1 MESWHHTEAAC
12 CSSLRIRKSGFRHL
26 TMASSHCIWIALIL
40 LSVMTSDTGVF
51 GRAVDALGFASQS
64 PRSADES
71 SGPTL
76 RTEDMRRGAEEAHRE
91 RCAELAAPWL
101 ENTQA
106 AGDNA
111 TTLQFRGRPFSPG
124 ASQGLVFP
132 GKSLFNFVRRV
143 YQCCHEGLTCRRV
156 KGIQG
161 RLRGDRDVEFLLT
174 REILSLTVTRAE
186 LHLQLSNPQHL
197 NVQPVLPSMAK
208 RSLPTRYSVWSRG
221 SRLELRVDLLFL
233 FQSLQEA
240 AGGAGGRGPSLV
252 NMRRVVFSS
261 RGDPLGENPAPH
273 ALHDADSHAWGDG
286 VASVLPD
293 LELGLVLGCSQ
304 AGAGVSCGS
313 GGVHLSHTPFMALY
327 YR

>member
-1 MESWHHTEAAC
+1 MAC
-12 CSSLRIRKSGFRHL
+12 
-26 TMASSHCIWIALIL
+26 SHCIWIALIL
-40 LSVMTSDTGVF
+40 LSVMTSDTGVY

-64 PRSADES
+64 SRSAAES
-71 SGPTL
+71 SGASL
-76 RTEDMRRGAEEAHRE
+76 RTEEEEAHRE

-106 AGDNA
+106 PGENA
-111 TTLQFRGRPFSPG
+111 TMLQFRGRPLSPG

-143 YQCCHEGLTCRRV
+143 YQCCHGGLTCRRV

-161 RLRGDRDVEFLLT
+161 RLRGDRDVEFLLN

-197 NVQPVLPSMAK
+197 DIHPVLPSMAK
-208 RSLPTRYSVWSRG
+208 RSLPTRYSVWSGG

-233 FQSLQEA
+233 FRSLQEA
-240 AGGAGGRGPSLV
+240 AGGAGGGGPSLV
-252 NMRRVVFSS
+252 NMRRVAFSS
-261 RGDPLGENPAPH
+261 RGDPLREDPAPH
-273 ALHDADSHAWGDG
+273 TLHDANGHAWGD
-286 VASVLPD
+286 VLASGLPA
-293 LELGLVLGCSQ
+293 LELVLGCSQ
-304 AGAGVSCGS
+304 AGAEVSCET